1 MVSSAVYLIY
11 SWLEF
16 LPTSTKGSVSNEQ
29 APWTC
34 LIVSGQR
41 CVRIPQSGYHANCTT
56 DGAFHSYLMSVN
68 THDFTTSGRGG
79 ISEVTGSMGTTCRT
93 PDEIPAQCT
102 WSPPV
107 GYIVWVI
114 HQGAREGQW
123 SEVCLYP
130 NPLTKPT
137 GTISVPSVYLISD
150 RLN

>member
-1 MVSSAVYLIY
+1 MVSSGVDLIY
-11 SWLEF
+11 SWLKF
-16 LPTSTKGSVSNEQ
+16 LPSSTKENVSNEQ
-29 APWTC
+29 GPWTC

-41 CVRIPQSGYHANCTT
+41 CVRTPSQC
-56 DGAFHSYLMSVN
+56 
-68 THDFTTSGRGG
+68 
-79 ISEVTGSMGTTCRT
+79 TTCRT

-137 GTISVPSVYLISD
+137 GTISAPSVYLISD